1 MSPPATSGINPPFGG
16 LSPSL
21 GQVAYVLLNR
31 LPLNKRQ
38 VSCPARLAY
47 IRHAASVRPEPG
59 SNSPSDLDP
68 GASARFVADRASAA
82 EKRVL
87 ASRSFHPETRSRP
100 APSVSLFPTV
110 QFSRIGPPLRRR
122 SPRSRP
128 RVRLVDRF
136 SSLALPRMSRDTA
149 ASTEALFQGR
159 LASVSIPRP
168 FSL

>member
-68 GASARFVADRASAA
+68 GAPP
-82 EKRVL
+82 
-87 ASRSFHPETRSRP
+87 RSLPTESLPPRKGFWRPEAFTPRRGAVP
-100 APSVSLFPTV
+100 LQAFRCFPTV
-110 QFSRIGPPLRRR
+110 QF
-122 SPRSRP
+122 
-128 RVRLVDRF
+128 
-136 SSLALPRMSRDTA
+136 
-149 ASTEALFQGR
+149 
-159 LASVSIPRP
+159 
-168 FSL
+168 